1 MVYQAAMASVA
12 QQIHTALKALNPTAL
27 QVMDDSAKHAGHAG
41 ARAGGES
48 HFTVHIVSELF
59 AGQSRVARHR
69 MVYEKLQP
77 LFEAG
82 LHALAID
89 AKAPGEA

>member
-1 MVYQAAMASVA
+1 MNITA
-12 QQIHTALKALNPTAL
+12 QIHRLLEQAFQPQSL
-27 QVMDDSAKHAGHAG
+27 QVVDDSAGHAGHAG

-48 HFTVHIVSELF
+48 HFTVKIVSEAF
-59 AGQSRVARHR
+59 VGMNRVARHR
-69 MVYEKLQP
+69 AVYAALQP

-89 AKAPGEA
+89 AKTPEE